1 MARAPPRANRLRGW
15 LQCILLD
22 GLSGSGRPQYS
33 AFLTRAPGLA
43 CPAEGRPGLRF
54 KGRGEGTPREDA
66 ESAPWGTALPVTPCQ
81 SCSVIILGS
90 HSPQRPPPAGRGL
103 PWSSV
108 PTPPT
113 FLNPSETL
121 TCPELGAPGTPLLR
135 GLLRGGG
142 TLIMRTPKMHAI
154 YAARPTASLSRQFL
168 VCVSFCLSGPRSF
181 ASARDT

>member
-1 MARAPPRANRLRGW
+1 MAYSSPGHSLPELLRDNTW
-15 LQCILLD
+15 L
-22 GLSGSGRPQYS
+22 SP
-33 AFLTRAPGLA
+33 TTT
-43 CPAEGRPGLRF
+43 PAA
-54 KGRGEGTPREDA
+54 RGEGA
-66 ESAPWGTALPVTPCQ
+66 ALV
-81 SCSVIILGS
+81 L
-90 HSPQRPPPAGRGL
+90 SPHLAY
-103 PWSSV
+103 
-108 PTPPT
+108 
-113 FLNPSETL
+113 FPSETL